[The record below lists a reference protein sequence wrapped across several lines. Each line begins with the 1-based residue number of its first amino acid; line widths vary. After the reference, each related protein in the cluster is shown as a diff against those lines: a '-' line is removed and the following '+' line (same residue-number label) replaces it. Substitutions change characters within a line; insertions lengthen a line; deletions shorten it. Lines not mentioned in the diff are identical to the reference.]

1 MNVLTDIQD
10 SYVHNDTIINDLT
23 LKGVNLPK
31 EPLLEDMTPLPKG
44 LGKLATETIYNL
56 RTFFKHQ
63 TSHQPSQAMWDALT
77 DLAGT
82 LERMADGEC
91 PPLYHLSS
99 LDPGVGKTRTIIHF
113 IQALMS
119 SPDHDTVGVLLCV
132 SRLDEIRKLSE
143 EMGLSDDDFAVFT
156 SDDTL
161 NALGSGRPSSARVFF
176 TTQQMVER
184 RCEGRLFEDVDVFHF
199 HGRPRMVR
207 IWDEAILPGQ
217 TLTLNRD
224 DIGHLFAPLRSRHP
238 KLAEAIETL
247 FVDLKDVKDN
257 GTIFIPN
264 FEDDHKVNLN
274 DVLRLF
280 SDVDQSHQ
288 RAAMSLWMLSGK
300 DVSVRRDGAFGNTV
314 LDYKETLPED
324 FAPVVILDASGRVRT
339 TYQHWEDRRGTLVSL
354 RKANKRYDDLTVHV
368 WNKGGGKTA
377 FRSDGEKLINAIA
390 STINTKPTKEW
401 LVIHHKT
408 EAGFDVVSGVT
419 DLLHMSLKNVHFV
432 HWGNHHGTN
441 DYAHV
446 QNVIL
451 AGTLFYRPSYYESM
465 GRLGSGFGATDRLT
479 EKDYN
484 DVMIGEHK
492 HLVLQALCR
501 GSVRQCEGNV
511 CAPCN
516 AYIIVSVRSG
526 IKEALPDIFP
536 GCKVKRWKPLGSAL
550 KGKAAM
556 AMSIIK
562 GRLEKNPNSLVK
574 FTDVMASIGMKDS
587 KNFRRSIRN
596 HPDFQD
602 ALAEEGIVEHGY
614 GKWNTGF
621 AYLAHTYGF

>member
-1 MNVLTDIQD
+1 MNVLTDRQD
-10 SYVHNDTIINDLT
+10 TYVHNDTIITDLS

-31 EPLLEDMTPLPKG
+31 ELLLEDMTPLPKG
-44 LGKLATETIYNL
+44 LGTLANQTILGL
-56 RTFFKHQ
+56 RSFFKDQ

-77 DLAGT
+77 DLATT
-82 LERMADGEC
+82 LERMADGGC
-91 PPLYHLSS
+91 LPLYYLSS

-119 SPDHDTVGVLLCV
+119 SPDHNTVGVLLCV

-143 EMGLSDDDFAVFT
+143 EMGLSSDDYAVYT
-156 SDDTL
+156 ADDTL
-161 NALGSGRPSSARVFF
+161 NSLGCGRPHAARVLF

-184 RCEGRLFEDVDVFHF
+184 RCEGKLFKDVDVFHF
-199 HGRPRMVR
+199 HGRPRNVR

-247 FVDLKDVKDN
+247 FVDLKDVTDG

-264 FEDDHKVNLN
+264 FEEDHKVSLN

-300 DVSVRRDGAFGNTV
+300 DVSVRRDGVMGNTI
-314 LDYKETLPED
+314 LDYKDTLPED

-339 TYQHWEDRRGTLVSL
+339 TYRHWEDRRGNLVSL
-354 RKANKRYDDLTVHV
+354 RKANKRYNNLTIHV
-368 WNKGGGKTA
+368 WNQGGGKTA
-377 FRSDGEKLINAIA
+377 FRSDGDKLINAIA
-390 STINTKPTKEW
+390 STINTKPNEEW

-408 EAGFDVVSGVT
+408 EAEFDIVSGVT
-419 DLLHMSLKNVHFV
+419 DLLRMSPKNVHFV

-441 DYAHV
+441 AYAHV
-446 QNVIL
+446 KNVIL

-465 GRLGSGFGATDRLT
+465 GRLGSGYSASDRRT
-479 EKDYN
+479 VRDYN
-484 DVMIGEHK
+484 EVMIGEHK

-501 GSVRQCEGNV
+501 GSVRQCVGNV

-516 AYIIVSVRSG
+516 AYIIASVRSG

-536 GCKVKRWKPLGSAL
+536 GCKVERWKPLKSAL
-550 KGKAAM
+550 SGKIRM
-556 AMSIIK
+556 ATMIIQ
-562 GRLEKNPNSLVK
+562 GRLEKAPDSLVR
-574 FTDVMASIGMKDS
+574 FADVMASIGVTDS
-587 KNFRRSIRN
+587 KNF
-596 HPDFQD
+596 
-602 ALAEEGIVEHGY
+602 
-614 GKWNTGF
+614 
-621 AYLAHTYGF
+621 